1 MKKIFLTFLLIIPS
15 LIFAKMTVGVTML
28 PYYSYVTNIVG
39 DKMNVVSIVPENI
52 NSHNYDPSFNDIKKL
67 SSVDILVVNGIGH
80 DEYAFKMLEAINS
93 DKIQVINANENVG
106 LMRAAGTD
114 INQVNQ
120 HTFISISRSIE
131 QVNQIARKLGE
142 LDPKNKRY
150 YIQNASSYNKKLR
163 LMLVEA
169 KKKLKNVDLYNIKI
183 STTHAGYDYLLA
195 DFGLTV
201 SVVIEPSVIHSPS
214 AVDLKNAI
222 EAIKKNRI
230 NILFDEATSNHN
242 NAKLINKET
251 GIYVAYLYH
260 LTNGKYTKD
269 NFEKFIKKN
278 LDAVVD
284 AILYINKNQ

>member
-1 MKKIFLTFLLIIPS
+1 MRKKLLVILLFLPS
-15 LIFAKMTVGVTML
+15 IIFAKLTVGVTML

-52 NSHNYDPSFNDIKKL
+52 NAHNYDPSYEDLTRLKD
-67 SSVDILVVNGIGH
+67 VDILVVNGIGH
-80 DEYAFKMLEAINS
+80 DEYAYKMLDALN
-93 DKIQVINANENVG
+93 DPKIKVINANENVG
-106 LMRAAGTD
+106 LMKASGTSID
-114 INQVNQ
+114 QVNM

-131 QVNQIARKLGE
+131 QVNQIARKLGSI
-142 LDPKNKRY
+142 DKKNRIFYLK
-150 YIQNASSYNKKLR
+150 NASQYNKKLR
-163 LMLVEA
+163 LMLIEA

-222 EAIKKNRI
+222 ELIKKEKI

-242 NAKLINKET
+242 NANLIKNET
-251 GIYVAYLYH
+251 GIYVATLYH
-260 LTNGKYTKD
+260 LTSGKYTKD

-278 LDAVVD
+278 LDSVVD
-284 AILYINKNQ
+284 ALLDINGRK